1 MPLSYSKARDALA
14 AGDVLMVTQ
23 VSEPPSAAGTF
34 YCLKGAGKTV
44 TKTAVRKLMD
54 EGELVPVNDG
64 LFPDASQTY
73 RLA

>member
-1 MPLSYSKARDALA
+1 MPISYSKARDALA

-44 TKTAVRKLMD
+44 TKSSVMKLMPD
-54 EGELVPVNDG
+54 LVPVDDG
-64 LFPDASQTY
+64 LFPGASQTY

>member
-1 MPLSYSKARDALA
+1 MPISYSKAREALA

-44 TKTAVRKLMD
+44 TKKAVLKLMPD
-54 EGELVPVNDG
+54 LVPVGDG
-64 LFPDASQTY
+64 LFPEASQTY
-73 RLA
+73 ALA